1 MGNDWNENGYNNGSP
16 NEENGG
22 YGENGERDYAFQ
34 TLNKRGKPKTI
45 GWSIAAL
52 VTGIISAVTCSFG
65 WSSLILGIAAIVF
78 SSVSRKTLG
87 YFDGRSIAGLILGIF
102 GTVFGTVMIT
112 YSFTID
118 DEQQRFLW
126 DWIRKMFESTNTGG
140 TGI

>member
-16 NEENGG
+16 NEENEG

-34 TLNKRGKPKTI
+34 TLNKRGRPKTI

-78 SSVSRKTLG
+78 SAVSRKTLG

-102 GTVFGTVMIT
+102 GTVFGIVMIT